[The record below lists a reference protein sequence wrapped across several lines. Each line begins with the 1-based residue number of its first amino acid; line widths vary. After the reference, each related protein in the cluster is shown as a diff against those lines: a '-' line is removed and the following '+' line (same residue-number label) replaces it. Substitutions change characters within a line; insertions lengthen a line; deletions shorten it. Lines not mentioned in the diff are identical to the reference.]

1 MSCLNRAWMAVG
13 VTAVQGHTDRG
24 VRLKSGLKSLQ
35 SDVRPVVGMV
45 GSGIDG
51 TVGNH
56 RDGDDRRRQTDE
68 SLESVMYLSCWS
80 QS

>member
-1 MSCLNRAWMAVG
+1 MAVG
-13 VTAVQGHTDRG
+13 IAAVQGHSDRG
-24 VRLKSGLKSLQ
+24 IRLKSTLKSLQ

-56 RDGDDRRRQTDE
+56 PDGDDRRRQTDE
-68 SLESVMYLSCWS
+68 SLKNVMYLSCWS